1 MSIDDQ
7 NDDRKQFSNY
17 TPLIVGELVV
27 QLSGERRGGVIT
39 EVNVDNDPT
48 KIRVAFIGDTV
59 STVVNA
65 KTVRRL

>member
-27 QLSGERRGGVIT
+27 QLGGERRGGVIT

-48 KIRVAFIGDTV
+48 KIRVAFIGDIV
-59 STVVNA
+59 PTVVAA